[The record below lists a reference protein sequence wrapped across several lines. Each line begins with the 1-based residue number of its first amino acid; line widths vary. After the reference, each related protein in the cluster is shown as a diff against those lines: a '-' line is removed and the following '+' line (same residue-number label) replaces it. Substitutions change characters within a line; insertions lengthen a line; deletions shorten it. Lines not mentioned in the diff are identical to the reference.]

1 MSLALN
7 EAAQGSFQKIS
18 SNEGTDYSNYCREG
32 GFSGYLASTKCL
44 NRFLDMP
51 KWALPPRARA
61 RHACHSVSPDTRD
74 GWMEEEEEEEEEERE
89 GRFVLLP
96 HYVAEEDAA
105 LTKRGAPPMLQ
116 LRELP
121 LSIIITANLLL

>member
-1 MSLALN
+1 MSLRVA
-7 EAAQGSFQKIS
+7 GY
-18 SNEGTDYSNYCREG
+18 TRWMDG
-32 GFSGYLASTKCL
+32 GG
-44 NRFLDMP
+44 
-51 KWALPPRARA
+51 
-61 RHACHSVSPDTRD
+61 
-74 GWMEEEEEEEEEERE
+74 GEEEEERE

-121 LSIIITANLLL
+121 LSIIITAKLLLGCQSTTYFLFHNEQWV

>member
-1 MSLALN
+1 M
-7 EAAQGSFQKIS
+7 G
-18 SNEGTDYSNYCREG
+18 
-32 GFSGYLASTKCL
+32 
-44 NRFLDMP
+44 
-51 KWALPPRARA
+51 PPSPRA

-74 GWMEEEEEEEEEERE
+74 GWMEEEEEEERE